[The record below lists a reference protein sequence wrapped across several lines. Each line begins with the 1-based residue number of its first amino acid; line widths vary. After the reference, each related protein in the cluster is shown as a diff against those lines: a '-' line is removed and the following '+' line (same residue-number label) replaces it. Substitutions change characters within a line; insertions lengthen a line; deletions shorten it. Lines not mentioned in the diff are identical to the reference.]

1 MGPTPSRTD
10 ALRRDAQAIWTA
22 AIAAVLPTVLLEKR
36 LAIGKRGHPADEL
49 LFDGRSLNPPVRL
62 DSIDRVS
69 VVGAGK
75 AAAQMASGV
84 EQLLGR
90 QRLDRHRTTG
100 VVSVPEGSAVPLS
113 HIHCRETRPAG
124 ANIPTALAVAA
135 TQEMIS
141 MLSTLGPNDLAI
153 AVVTGGGSALLVAP
167 REGVSLEDTI
177 AVTNFLSAAGA
188 TIQELNA
195 VRQAASTV
203 KAGGFARACHA
214 GRLVVLVLSDVV
226 GNRLD
231 VIASG
236 PCMPIPSPAR
246 EAFAILNRYGVV
258 AAGVASQFVR
268 WIESEATAVPDVGG
282 SQKAASADGSW
293 TTASGCRVSHLLI
306 GSNETAVQAAA
317 AEAIHRGYTIQDRG
331 YTIQDRGETIQDR
344 GYTIPDRD
352 GHDPDAAKASVEAE
366 TIGWRLALEAVGLWQ
381 AARDGRRPLAIIE
394 GGEATVQVP
403 ADHGTGGR
411 NQQTV
416 LAAMDCIGSSG
427 GPWPEGLLIAS
438 VGTDGEDGPTD
449 AAGGYSDAAIATLAI
464 AHDLDVTNAAMRCDA
479 YPLLNAVGGLIRTG
493 PSGTNVADVRI
504 VLARPPSEP

>member
-62 DSIDRVS
+62 DLIDRVS

-141 MLSTLGPNDLAI
+141 MLSTLGSNDLAI

-226 GNRLD
+226 GDRLD

-268 WIESEATAVPDVGG
+268 WIESEATGVPDVGG

-317 AEAIHRGYTIQDRG
+317 AEAIGRGYTIQDRV

-344 GYTIPDRD
+344 G
-352 GHDPDAAKASVEAE
+352 GHDPDAGKASVEAE

-416 LAAMDCIGSSG
+416 IAAMDCIASSG

-449 AAGGYSDAAIATLAI
+449 AAGGYSDAAIASLAI
-464 AHDLDVTNAAMRCDA
+464 AHDLDVTSAAMRCDA

-504 VLARPPSEP
+504 VLARPPCEP

>member
-141 MLSTLGPNDLAI
+141 MLSTLGSNDLAI

-226 GNRLD
+226 GDRLD

-268 WIESEATAVPDVGG
+268 WIESEATGVPDVGG

-317 AEAIHRGYTIQDRG
+317 AEAIGRG

-344 GYTIPDRD
+344 GYTIQDRG

-381 AARDGRRPLAIIE
+381 SARDGRRPLAIIE

-416 LAAMDCIGSSG
+416 IAAMDCIASSG

-449 AAGGYSDAAIATLAI
+449 AAGGYSDAAIASLAI
-464 AHDLDVTNAAMRCDA
+464 AHHLDVTSAAMRCDA

-504 VLARPPSEP
+504 VLARPPCEP

>member
-84 EQLLGR
+84 EQLLGP

-226 GNRLD
+226 GDRLD

-317 AEAIHRGYTIQDRG
+317 AEAIGRGYTIQDRG
-331 YTIQDRGETIQDR
+331 
-344 GYTIPDRD
+344 

-449 AAGGYSDAAIATLAI
+449 AAGGYSDAAIASLAI
-464 AHDLDVTNAAMRCDA
+464 AHDLDVTSAAMRCDA

-504 VLARPPSEP
+504 VLARPPGEP

>member
-62 DSIDRVS
+62 DLIDRVS

-226 GNRLD
+226 GDRLD

-268 WIESEATAVPDVGG
+268 WIESEATGVPDVGG

-317 AEAIHRGYTIQDRG
+317 AEAIGRGYTIQDRV

-344 GYTIPDRD
+344 G
-352 GHDPDAAKASVEAE
+352 GHDPDAGKASVEAE

-449 AAGGYSDAAIATLAI
+449 AAGGYSDAAIASLAI
-464 AHDLDVTNAAMRCDA
+464 AHDLDVTSAAMRCDA

-504 VLARPPSEP
+504 VLARPPCEP

>member
-1 MGPTPSRTD
+1 MMGPTPSRTD

-331 YTIQDRGETIQDR
+331 E
-344 GYTIPDRD
+344 TIPDRD

>member
-62 DSIDRVS
+62 DLIDRVS

-226 GNRLD
+226 GDRLD

-268 WIESEATAVPDVGG
+268 WIESEATGVPDVGG

-317 AEAIHRGYTIQDRG
+317 AEAIGRCYTIQDRV

-344 GYTIPDRD
+344 G
-352 GHDPDAAKASVEAE
+352 GHDPDAGKASVEAE

-449 AAGGYSDAAIATLAI
+449 AAGGYSDAAIASLAI
-464 AHDLDVTNAAMRCDA
+464 AHDLDVTSAAMRCDA

-504 VLARPPSEP
+504 VLARPPCEP

>member
-226 GNRLD
+226 GDRLD

-268 WIESEATAVPDVGG
+268 WIESEATGVPDVGG

-317 AEAIHRGYTIQDRG
+317 AEAIGRG

-366 TIGWRLALEAVGLWQ
+366 TIGWRLAVEAVGLWQ

-394 GGEATVQVP
+394 GGEATVRVP

-438 VGTDGEDGPTD
+438 VGADGEDGPTD

>member
-1 MGPTPSRTD
+1 MAPTPSRAD
-10 ALRRDAQAIWTA
+10 GLRHDAQAIWTA

-36 LAIGKRGHPADEL
+36 LMIGRHGHPADEL
-49 LFDGRSLNPPVRL
+49 LFDGESLDPPVRL
-62 DSIDRVS
+62 GAIDRIS

-75 AAAQMASGV
+75 AAAQMATGV

-124 ANIPTALAVAA
+124 ANIPTKLAIAA
-135 TQEMIS
+135 TQEMLS
-141 MLSTLGPNDLAI
+141 MFSSLGPNDLAI

-167 REGVSLEDTI
+167 REGVSLQDTI
-177 AVTNFLSAAGA
+177 AITDFLSAAGA
-188 TIQELNA
+188 TIQELNT

-203 KAGGFARACHA
+203 KAGGLARACHA
-214 GRLVVLVLSDVV
+214 GRLVVLVLSDVL
-226 GNRLD
+226 GDRLD

-246 EAFAILNRYGVV
+246 EAFAVLNRYGVV
-258 AAGVASQFVR
+258 ATGVASQFVR
-268 WIESEATAVPDVGG
+268 WIESEAARLPDVGVSG
-282 SQKAASADGSW
+282 QAASVDGSW
-293 TTASGCRVSHLLI
+293 TTPSGCRVSHLLI
-306 GSNETAVQAAA
+306 GSNDTAVRAAA
-317 AEAIHRGYTIQDRG
+317 DEAIHRGYAVEDRSE
-331 YTIQDRGETIQDR
+331 IALVNKLAA
-344 GYTIPDRD
+344 
-352 GHDPDAAKASVEAE
+352 DPAAARASMDAKAV
-366 TIGWRLALEAVGLWQ
+366 GWRLAVEAVGLWQ
-381 AARDGRRPLAIIE
+381 AARDGRRPLAMIE

-416 LAAMDCIGSSG
+416 IAAMDCMCSSG

-449 AAGGYSDAAIATLAI
+449 AAGGYSDAAIATAAI
-464 AHDLDVTNAAMRCDA
+464 AHGLDVTGAAMRCDA

-493 PSGTNVADVRI
+493 SSGTNVADVRI
-504 VLARPPSEP
+504 VLARPPLKP

>member
-226 GNRLD
+226 GDRLD

-317 AEAIHRGYTIQDRG
+317 AEAIGRG

-394 GGEATVQVP
+394 GGEATVRVP

-449 AAGGYSDAAIATLAI
+449 AAGGYSDAAIASLAI
-464 AHDLDVTNAAMRCDA
+464 AHDLDVTEAAMRCDA

>member
-62 DSIDRVS
+62 DLIDRVS

-226 GNRLD
+226 GDRLD

-317 AEAIHRGYTIQDRG
+317 AEAIGRG

-344 GYTIPDRD
+344 GYTIQDRG

-381 AARDGRRPLAIIE
+381 SARDGRRPLAIIE

-449 AAGGYSDAAIATLAI
+449 AAGGYSDAAIASLAI
-464 AHDLDVTNAAMRCDA
+464 AHDLDVTSAAMRCDA

-504 VLARPPSEP
+504 VLARPPCEP

>member
-124 ANIPTALAVAA
+124 ANIPTELAVAA

-226 GNRLD
+226 GDRLD

-317 AEAIHRGYTIQDRG
+317 AEAIGRGYTIQDRG
-331 YTIQDRGETIQDR
+331 YTIPDRG
-344 GYTIPDRD
+344 

-449 AAGGYSDAAIATLAI
+449 AAGGYSDAAIASLAI
-464 AHDLDVTNAAMRCDA
+464 AHDLDVTSAAMRCDA

-504 VLARPPSEP
+504 VLARPPCEP

>member
-317 AEAIHRGYTIQDRG
+317 AEAIHRGYTI
-331 YTIQDRGETIQDR
+331 
-344 GYTIPDRD
+344 PDRD

-416 LAAMDCIGSSG
+416 LSAMDCIGSSG

-464 AHDLDVTNAAMRCDA
+464 AHDLDVTSAAMRCDA

>member
-317 AEAIHRGYTIQDRG
+317 AEAIHRGYTIQDR
-331 YTIQDRGETIQDR
+331 
-344 GYTIPDRD
+344 D

>member
-226 GNRLD
+226 GDRLD

-317 AEAIHRGYTIQDRG
+317 AEAIGRG

-344 GYTIPDRD
+344 GYTIQDRG

-464 AHDLDVTNAAMRCDA
+464 AHDLDVTSAAMRCDA

>member
-317 AEAIHRGYTIQDRG
+317 AEAIHRGYTI
-331 YTIQDRGETIQDR
+331 
-344 GYTIPDRD
+344 PDRD

>member
-226 GNRLD
+226 GDRLH

-331 YTIQDRGETIQDR
+331 YTIQDRGYTIQ
-344 GYTIPDRD
+344 DRD
-352 GHDPDAAKASVEAE
+352 GHDPDATKASVEAE

-464 AHDLDVTNAAMRCDA
+464 AHDLDVTSAAMRCDA

>member
-331 YTIQDRGETIQDR
+331 E
-344 GYTIPDRD
+344 TIPDRD

>member
-188 TIQELNA
+188 TIQELNT

-226 GNRLD
+226 GDRLD

-268 WIESEATAVPDVGG
+268 WIESEATAAPDVGG

-306 GSNETAVQAAA
+306 GSNETAVQAAT
-317 AEAIHRGYTIQDRG
+317 AEAIGRG

-344 GYTIPDRD
+344 G

-394 GGEATVQVP
+394 GGEATVRVP

-416 LAAMDCIGSSG
+416 IAAMDCIGSSG

-449 AAGGYSDAAIATLAI
+449 AAGGYSDAAIASLAI
-464 AHDLDVTNAAMRCDA
+464 AHDLDVTSAAMRCDA

>member
-62 DSIDRVS
+62 DSIDRIS

-331 YTIQDRGETIQDR
+331 ETIQDRGE
-344 GYTIPDRD
+344 
-352 GHDPDAAKASVEAE
+352 HDPDAGKASVEAE

-416 LAAMDCIGSSG
+416 LSAMDCIGSSG

-464 AHDLDVTNAAMRCDA
+464 AHDLDVTSAAMRCDA

>member
-167 REGVSLEDTI
+167 QEGVSLEDTI

-306 GSNETAVQAAA
+306 GSNKTAVQAAA

-331 YTIQDRGETIQDR
+331 DTIQDRGDTIQ
-344 GYTIPDRD
+344 DRD
-352 GHDPDAAKASVEAE
+352 GHDPDVAKASVEAE
-366 TIGWRLALEAVGLWQ
+366 SIGWRLAVEAVGLWQ

>member
-49 LFDGRSLNPPVRL
+49 LFDGRSLTPPVRL

-331 YTIQDRGETIQDR
+331 YTI
-344 GYTIPDRD
+344 PDRD

>member
-141 MLSTLGPNDLAI
+141 MLSTLGSNDLAI

-226 GNRLD
+226 GDRLD

-268 WIESEATAVPDVGG
+268 WIESEATGVPDVGG

-317 AEAIHRGYTIQDRG
+317 AEAIGRGYTIQDRV

-344 GYTIPDRD
+344 G
-352 GHDPDAAKASVEAE
+352 GHDPDAGKASVEAE

-449 AAGGYSDAAIATLAI
+449 AAGGYSDAAIASLAI
-464 AHDLDVTNAAMRCDA
+464 AHDLDVTSAAMRCDA

-504 VLARPPSEP
+504 VLARPPCEP

>member
-226 GNRLD
+226 GDRLD

-268 WIESEATAVPDVGG
+268 WIESEATAAPDVGG

-306 GSNETAVQAAA
+306 GSNKTAVQAAA
-317 AEAIHRGYTIQDRG
+317 AEAIHRGYTIQDG
-331 YTIQDRGETIQDR
+331 G
-344 GYTIPDRD
+344 
-352 GHDPDAAKASVEAE
+352 GHDPDVAKASVEAE

-449 AAGGYSDAAIATLAI
+449 AAGGYSDAAIASLAI
-464 AHDLDVTNAAMRCDA
+464 AHDLDVTSAAMRCDA